1 LKKLIAAICFGL
13 VFTLFSVTIHNAFLL
28 NDYKRTSGVDRV
40 EILVEPG
47 DSGSKIAQKLR
58 KAGVIK
64 AEKVF
69 YKIAI
74 NDKRSKSI
82 SPGIHEIDL
91 RISASAA
98 FEQLLDPKRNRGLFG
113 FVEGLRKNEILE
125 LLAKSNLVSGK
136 YSGNT
141 KIKELYKT
149 TNIEGFLFPAQ
160 YSIYPGSTFDQA
172 IDQMV
177 DRFYIAA
184 ENSGIEKGFKNYS
197 PYELLIIASLLQSEG
212 DINDFPKIARVI
224 YNRLE
229 IGMPLQINAT
239 IDYATNTR
247 GKIRLPYKRLDT
259 NSKYNTYK
267 YRGLPPGPIS
277 NPGEKALEATVK
289 PADGD
294 WLYYVTVK
302 PNDTRF
308 TKSFDQFNI
317 WANEFRKNED
327 AGLFN

>member
-1 LKKLIAAICFGL
+1 
-13 VFTLFSVTIHNAFLL
+13 
-28 NDYKRTSGVDRV
+28 
-40 EILVEPG
+40 
-47 DSGSKIAQKLR
+47 
-58 KAGVIK
+58 
-64 AEKVF
+64 
-69 YKIAI
+69 
-74 NDKRSKSI
+74 
-82 SPGIHEIDL
+82 
-91 RISASAA
+91 
-98 FEQLLDPKRNRGLFG
+98 LDPKRNRGLFG
-113 FVEGLRKNEILE
+113 FIEGLRKSEVLE
-125 LLAKSNLVSGK
+125 LLAKSKLVSGK
-136 YSGNT
+136 YSGTT
-141 KIKELYKT
+141 KISELYGT
-149 TNIEGFLFPAQ
+149 SNIEGFLFPAQ

-177 DRFYIAA
+177 DRFYVAA
-184 ENSGIEKGFKNYS
+184 KNSAIDKGFKNYS
-197 PYELLIIASLLQSEG
+197 PYELLIIASMIQSEG
-212 DINDFPKIARVI
+212 DLNDFPKIARVI

-247 GKIRLPYKRLDT
+247 GKIRLPYKRLET

-277 NPGEKALEATVK
+277 NPGEKALQATVN
-289 PADGD
+289 PASGD

-308 TKSFDQFNI
+308 TKSFEQFNI